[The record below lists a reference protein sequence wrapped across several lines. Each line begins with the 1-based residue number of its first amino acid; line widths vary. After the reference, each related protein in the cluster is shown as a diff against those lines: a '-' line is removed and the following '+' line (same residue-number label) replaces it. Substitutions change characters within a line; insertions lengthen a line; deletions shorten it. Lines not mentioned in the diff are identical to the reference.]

1 MQNLDTSG
9 NSTRATQYFPMR
21 LPHELRAKLDRA
33 HALTGRPRASF
44 LIAGAEAILAE
55 VLAENSEAQSVD
67 DASGLLSIRDN

>member
-21 LPHELRAKLDRA
+21 LPHELRAKLDQA

-44 LIAGAEAILAE
+44 LIAGAEVILAQI
-55 VLAENSEAQSVD
+55 LSNDSEAQSVD
-67 DASGLLSIRDN
+67 ATGLLSTRNK